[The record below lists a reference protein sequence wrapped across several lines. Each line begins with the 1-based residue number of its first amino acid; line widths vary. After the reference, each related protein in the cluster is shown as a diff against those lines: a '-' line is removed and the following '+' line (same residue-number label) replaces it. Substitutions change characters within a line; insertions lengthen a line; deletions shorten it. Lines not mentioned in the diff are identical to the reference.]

1 MRQNRKIEADIRR
14 AFCGAVPDVLDGIL
28 ADCDQEKGTV
38 IVMEKKKTNPWL
50 MRAAGI
56 AAALLLCA
64 GVGIGYHLYS
74 TRYAVA
80 STVSLDVNPSIE
92 IRVNEKERV
101 LSVNPKNEDGRTV
114 VGDMDF
120 SGSSLDVTV
129 NALIGS
135 MLRSGYLSELSNSIL
150 ISVDSSDAAKG
161 SALKDR
167 LAGEI
172 SGLLQTDSFSGA
184 VLSQTVTPDTA
195 LQKLADQHGISLG
208 KARLIE
214 EIRAQNPAYTFDMLA
229 KLTIN
234 ELNLLRASGN
244 QTLENVEATGTASD
258 KAYIGVEKA
267 TSIALTH
274 ANVAAADAKI
284 TEAKLDTEDGVMVYE
299 IEFRANGMEYEYDI
313 HAVSGEVVKFET
325 DRDDDDKPSSNVP
338 SGPAI
343 GEDKAKE
350 AALGHAGVTAADIRE
365 YKIKLDTEDGV
376 QVYEIEFK
384 AKGYEYDYEV
394 RAADGAILKADNE
407 ADDDDDKPSSN
418 VPSGPAIGEDKA
430 KEAALGHAG
439 VAAADVREYKI
450 ERDTENGVQVYEIEF
465 KANGYEYDYEV
476 RAADGAILKSHKEID
491 D

>member
-1 MRQNRKIEADIRR
+1 MRQNRKIEADIRQ
-14 AFCGAVPDVLDGIL
+14 AFCSAVPDVLDGIL
-28 ADCDQEKGTV
+28 ADCDGEKGTV

-56 AAALLLCA
+56 AAALLLCT

-161 SALKDR
+161 TAIKDR

-184 VLSQTVTPDTA
+184 VLSQTVTPDAA

-214 EIRAQNPAYTFDMLA
+214 EIRGQNPAYTFDMLA

-299 IEFRANGMEYEYDI
+299 IEFKANGLEYEYDI

-325 DRDDDDKPSSNVP
+325 DRDDDKPSSNAP

-343 GEDKAKE
+343 GEDRAKE

-384 AKGYEYDYEV
+384 AKGYEYDVEV
-394 RAADGAILKADNE
+394 RAADGAILKADRE
-407 ADDDDDKPSSN
+407 ADDDDDVSSPA
-418 VPSGPAIGEDKA
+418 VPSGSVIGESKA

-439 VAAADVREYKI
+439 VTAADIREYKI
-450 ERDTENGVQVYEIEF
+450 ELDTDNGVQVYEIEF

-476 RAADGAILKSHKEID
+476 RAADGAILKSHKEVD